1 MRAVIPRATLA
12 VAFALSLLMGTARAV
27 TVPDVPRRI
36 TISIYPSEAA
46 ANAVM
51 DALKDAKDRGDLDL
65 ESRELITKSAKGRSK
80 GHDRRTRETRSGQAV
95 AAIAGVMGA
104 KTGIGAGASAA
115 NGADFLTSNRVG
127 MTPELVD
134 SLKVALGPGDA
145 AVVSSVGEKSA
156 AVAAQIQAEGATRV
170 LTHDIPALIAQPP
183 VKRVPPTPPIPSEI
197 FPSTIP

>member
-104 KTGIGAGASAA
+104 KTGIGAGV
-115 NGADFLTSNRVG
+115 LTSNRVG